1 MDGCGQKKMKEI
13 QLKKSNP
20 EAGRSER
27 GGGGGAG
34 CGKDKQT
41 VTEKAGGARYRGAIG
56 DGVRRRREAM
66 AGKGRK
72 MERVERRG

>member
-1 MDGCGQKKMKEI
+1 MDAGRQKIKEI

-27 GGGGGAG
+27 GGGGGAC

-56 DGVRRRREAM
+56 DGMRRRRREAM
-66 AGKGRK
+66 AGKDRK

>member
-1 MDGCGQKKMKEI
+1 MDVGRKKIKKF

-27 GGGGGAG
+27 VGGGGAS
-34 CGKDKQT
+34 CGEEKQM
-41 VTEKAGGARYRGAIG
+41 VTEKAGGAKDKGAIG
-56 DGVRRRREAM
+56 DRARRRRREAM
-66 AGKGRK
+66 VGKDRK